1 MGEIKILIFKLNNE
15 YFATD
20 IMDVERILEIRE
32 ATKVP
37 DAPNFLEGVIKYEEQ
52 VVPVLN
58 LYKKFNL
65 EKIKGIES
73 EKIIIA
79 KNAIGKF
86 GIIVDDVDEVINI
99 KKDLIDT
106 AENVSTLISD
116 RYIKGVIREE
126 NRLIILLDFNNILL
140 EKEQNIVS

>member
-32 ATKVP
+32 TTKVP

-52 VVPVLN
+52 VVPVVN

-65 EKIKGIES
+65 TKFNQHEN
-73 EKIIIA
+73 EKIIIT
-79 KNAIGKF
+79 KNTVGKF
-86 GIIVDDVDEVINI
+86 GVIVDDVDEVISI
-99 KKDLIDT
+99 KKESIDKS
-106 AENVSTLISD
+106 ESMSTLVSD
-116 RYIKGVIREE
+116 RYIKGVIRET
-126 NRLIILLDFNNILL
+126 NKLIILLDLNNVLL
-140 EKEQNIVS
+140 EKEQNMVI